1 MNFMKKNQAMIAV
14 LMSGSLLLSNCKK
27 EKPVEEATKLHAQTL
42 GINPGDVQVASVL
55 FNGDASNGSA
65 NVWKSINIEGTGA
78 VSTVTDE
85 TGVLTWKFLKPLGSH
100 RTEGHG
106 AKNYLAAEGDEI
118 YIGWT
123 SKLLIPSTIKT
134 EAIFQWKSYPT
145 DGSLQNH
152 PLMLRTKGGKLE
164 LQHFDDNHVATVPWA
179 ITLPVNTWMNFVI
192 RMKVSRDPS
201 IGFIEFWYNGQKQT
215 LANGTQRLTCRT
227 LDVADCDP
235 KWGVYG
241 GDEADVTHYVK
252 KIRIGTTYADAAQ

>member
-1 MNFMKKNQAMIAV
+1 MMLVV
-14 LMSGSLLLSNCKK
+14 LMSGTVLLSNCKK
-27 EKPVEEATKLHAQTL
+27 GAEKVEENPLHAKTL
-42 GINPGDVQVASVL
+42 ESTSGDVQTSSVL

-65 NVWKSINIEGTGA
+65 KVWKNINIEGTGA
-78 VSTVTDE
+78 VSTLTDE
-85 TGVLTWKFLKPLGSH
+85 TGVLTWKFLKPLNSH

-106 AKNYLAAEGDEI
+106 TQNYQAVEGDEI

-123 SKLLIPSTIKT
+123 SKLLIPSDLKT

-145 DGSLQNH
+145 DGALQNH
-152 PLMLRTKGGKLE
+152 PLMLRTKSGKLE
-164 LQHFDDNHVATVPWA
+164 LQHFDDNHVATVPWS
-179 ITLPVNTWMNFVI
+179 INLPVNTWMSFVI
-192 RMKVSRDPS
+192 RMKVSRDAS
-201 IGFIEFWYNGQKQT
+201 VGFIEFWYNGVKQT

-241 GDEADVTHYVK
+241 GDTAAVTHYVK